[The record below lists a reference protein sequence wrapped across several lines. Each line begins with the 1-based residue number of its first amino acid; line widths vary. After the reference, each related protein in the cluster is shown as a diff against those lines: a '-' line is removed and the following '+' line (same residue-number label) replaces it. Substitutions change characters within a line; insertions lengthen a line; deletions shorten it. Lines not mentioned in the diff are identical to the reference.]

1 MPCIEEWLS
10 NPLLLIDQK
19 IGVDDDCLIKQ
30 VQEYFAER
38 IKKDGI
44 NKIQSLNEKILD
56 HIKPNTLVR
65 FRCMIQDMFEPEY
78 YLSRYET
85 IDTRN
90 GTKEANLGLY
100 RDVACYKP
108 GHDVNMNSSQNVTRE
123 RQCFYCVPIPGE
135 TTWAKRTYSKA
146 SGPCNSKSDFTDTKR
161 TGMLKR
167 GLNELQDSSDVGQT
181 HSENMMLEGCS
192 NEAEAN
198 SDKKKTKSDRHED
211 SENTS
216 RNITVGNADLN
227 FPLPDEKGVACMVKV
242 YDESE
247 TYKVNDIVEF
257 VGILSVDPQLT
268 QFQNQSDSSA
278 VNIMEVEEDN
288 PHSLP
293 SSVVPRLHAV
303 VSLKLEHSNPC
314 LSTVVSHIE
323 SQFSAVSYC
332 REALLKVFEDMLY
345 GDSLAA
351 EYLLFHLLST
361 VYSRPDVL
369 ALGKYTLNLI
379 GCSKDVAK
387 DIYQMVE
394 YLVPK
399 CCRFPMTI
407 DNINKSKLV
416 PKKDYKTNRLLS
428 GGLQLSDNT
437 HMVIDETVLE
447 EGQLDNNG
455 VQNLAAINHVISWQ
469 KLQYEFGFYKTD
481 FLTNV
486 IILVLSEGKSLLQ
499 ADCRVLISSK
509 GPPLSFEKVLQNFDD
524 NLIDSVRKY
533 IGLAHVI
540 KYEISPD
547 VQKYI
552 ENDFVEMRQADTNG
566 ITVEKFHSLLCLA
579 RLMAI
584 SHGRKLL
591 SKDDWIRTKQLEE
604 LRENGLNRRSSS

>member
-19 IGVDDDCLIKQ
+19 IGVDDDSLIKQ

-38 IKKDGI
+38 IKKNGI
-44 NKIQSLNEKILD
+44 NKVQSLNEKSLD

-85 IDTRN
+85 INTRS
-90 GTKEANLGLY
+90 GAKETNLGLY
-100 RDVACYKP
+100 RDVASYKP
-108 GHDVNMNSSQNVTRE
+108 GHEVNMNSAQNVTRE

-135 TTWAKRTYSKA
+135 TTWAKRAYTKA
-146 SGPCNSKSDFTDTKR
+146 SGPCNSKPDFTNTKS

-167 GLNELQDSSDVGQT
+167 GVDELQDSSEIDQPQ
-181 HSENMMLEGCS
+181 SENMMLEGSS
-192 NEAEAN
+192 NEAEAS
-198 SDKKKTKSDRHED
+198 SDKKKTKSETHE
-211 SENTS
+211 ENAS

-227 FPLPDEKGVACMVKV
+227 FPLPDEKGVACMIKI

-268 QFQNQSDSSA
+268 RFENQSDSSA
-278 VNIMEVEEDN
+278 VDIMEVEDDN

-293 SSVVPRLHAV
+293 SSIVPRLHAV
-303 VSLKLEHSNPC
+303 VSFKLEHSNPF
-314 LSTVVSHIE
+314 LSTVISDIE
-323 SQFSAVSYC
+323 SQFSEVSHC
-332 REALLKVFEDMLY
+332 REALLKLFEDMLY

-369 ALGKYTLNLI
+369 ALGKFTLNLI

-387 DIYQMVE
+387 DIYEMVE
-394 YLVPK
+394 YLVSK

-416 PKKDYKTNRLLS
+416 PKKDYKTNRLFS
-428 GGLQLSDNT
+428 GALQLSDNT

-447 EGQLDNNG
+447 EGQLDSNG

-469 KLQYEFGFYKTD
+469 KLQYDFGFYKTD

-499 ADCRVLISSK
+499 ADCRVQIISK
-509 GPPLSFEKVLQNFDD
+509 RPPLSFEKVLQNFDD
-524 NLIDSVRKY
+524 NLINTVRKY
-533 IGLAHVI
+533 VGFAHVM

-552 ENDFVEMRQADTNG
+552 EDDFVEMRRADTNG
-566 ITVEKFHSLLCLA
+566 ITVEKFHSLLSLA

-591 SKDDWIRTKQLEE
+591 SKGDWIRTKQLEE
-604 LRENGLNRRSSS
+604 LRENGLNRRSSPY